1 MKTIKQLVLVCIVGI
16 GVSFQVSC
24 TEKND
29 EPCKVVEQAK
39 LECEWAVTKACVNLG
54 LWYDEIKDKKSQGAV
69 RELMKAQ
76 PENEAAAKQIL
87 EANLFSRKELAEEIK
102 HEVCFVFDQ
111 WGKAEEKLI
120 QKLGNVSTEK
130 RNELRGSLE
139 FLKEQLIK
147 SVTDGVLPSD
157 EKIPSGPRGKQG
169 NESNSVIKICEIAI
183 PILTSGT
190 IGTTFGIPDIIRV
203 TKDTMEQNRKEEE
216 LCKKLCASLDDESG
230 SKQER
235 LFYALM
241 KGVESRVAEW
251 GKINL

>member
-1 MKTIKQLVLVCIVGI
+1 MKTIKQLVLVCIVSL
-16 GVSFQVSC
+16 GVSFQVSWAI
-24 TEKND
+24 EEND

-54 LWYDEIKDKKSQGAV
+54 LWYDEIKDKKSQEAV

-76 PENEAAAKQIL
+76 PQNEDAAKQIL

-102 HEVCFVFDQ
+102 HEVYSVFDQ

-147 SVTDGVLPSD
+147 SVTDGVLPFD
-157 EKIPSGPRGKQG
+157 EKIPSGLRGKQS
-169 NESNSVIKICEIAI
+169 NESNSVIEICTIATSTLVAPLVG
-183 PILTSGT
+183 PIL
-190 IGTTFGIPDIIRV
+190 DIIRV

-230 SKQER
+230 SKQKR

-241 KGVESRVAEW
+241 KGVESRVSAW
-251 GKINL
+251 GIRH